1 MTESP
6 NSSASV
12 LYKQWAKLEDEHQS
26 SPLQSTQPAP
36 GGRLAPM
43 RERQARVLLEINSL
57 VAEIRDAS
65 ATTMEDFLAL
75 LDVALEHELDLAL
88 EIAFYGPAD
97 YPIITRLLRALAR
110 TVPGFEFNSL
120 RRCLS
125 WPGEFEQLIGHPT
138 LRKSAAINPRTVEPI
153 GFDDPKTLPA
163 DCSPQREQKG
173 AGTSTKEKGSPRSRA
188 SGMSRSRQ

>member
-1 MTESP
+1 MR
-6 NSSASV
+6 A
-12 LYKQWAKLEDEHQS
+12 D
-26 SPLQSTQPAP
+26 
-36 GGRLAPM
+36 RAPM
-43 RERQARVLLEINSL
+43 REHQARLLLEINSL

-65 ATTMEDFLAL
+65 ATTIEDFLAL
-75 LDVALEHELDLAL
+75 LDVALEHELDLAP

-110 TVPGFEFNSL
+110 TAPAFEFNSL
-120 RRCLS
+120 RRWLS
-125 WPGEFEQLIGHPT
+125 CPGEFEQLMGHPT
-138 LRKSAAINPRTVEPI
+138 LRESAAIDPRTVEPI